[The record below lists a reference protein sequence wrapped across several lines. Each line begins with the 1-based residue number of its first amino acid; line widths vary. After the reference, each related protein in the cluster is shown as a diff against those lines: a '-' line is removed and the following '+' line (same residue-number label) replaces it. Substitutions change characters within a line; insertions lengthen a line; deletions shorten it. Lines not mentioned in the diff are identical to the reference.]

1 MTVIEFY
8 DVEYTYPDGTKALKG
23 VNLVVKPGEIIGL
36 IGPNGAGKS
45 TLLMMID
52 ALIFPEKGRAEVLGL
67 QVKESNAKRIREH
80 VELVFQ
86 NPDDMLFNP
95 TVIAEVAFG
104 LINRGVPENV
114 ALEHARREL
123 VSIGFENLENKLP
136 HRLSLGQ
143 KRLVSLISV
152 LIVEPKI
159 LLLDEPT
166 SNLDDYSKKLLE
178 NKLRE
183 YINRRKNNITMI
195 IAGHDVE
202 FIKKWA
208 DRLVMINDGKI
219 VT

>member
-1 MTVIEFY
+1 
-8 DVEYTYPDGTKALKG
+8 
-23 VNLVVKPGEIIGL
+23 
-36 IGPNGAGKS
+36 
-45 TLLMMID
+45 
-52 ALIFPEKGRAEVLGL
+52 
-67 QVKESNAKRIREH
+67 
-80 VELVFQ
+80 
-86 NPDDMLFNP
+86 
-95 TVIAEVAFG
+95 
-104 LINRGVPENV
+104 
-114 ALEHARREL
+114 
-123 VSIGFENLENKLP
+123 
-136 HRLSLGQ
+136 
-143 KRLVSLISV
+143 LVSLISV